1 MVLDEWKKGLSVL
14 WSVQFIGMSAI
25 TGVISFLPLYVAQL
39 GITEASEAAMWSG
52 ILVGSA
58 AFCAAIS
65 NPYWGA
71 MADRKGRQLMVERV
85 LFLFALII
93 FAMAFVSNVYQL
105 LFLRILQGLCG
116 GFVAASTALA
126 VSMIPK
132 EKIAATVGMLQTSLI
147 VGGAMGPMLGGF
159 IADRFGYRQPF
170 IVFGILCIV
179 ALGVTHWAI
188 TEKHSPV
195 PAVDKP
201 SLKATFASV
210 WSVSDLRL
218 MLLVQFLTQFA
229 IHSIGPILPLF
240 IQTILSTPNNLAII
254 SGSIIAI
261 VGVTSAIASASMGF
275 LCKHFSHKQILIT
288 ASLLGGITF
297 IGQLAAQDIIMLA
310 VLRGINGLC
319 IGAMVPSS
327 NTIIAFLIPESK
339 RGAAFGMTN
348 GVALMGNVIGPVSAG
363 LLSLVFGITAI
374 FWLTSI
380 LFFLVSLLL
389 FSKLEGR
396 MEARP

>member
-1 MVLDEWKKGLSVL
+1 VVLDEWKKGLSVL

-52 ILVGSA
+52 VLVGSA

-147 VGGAMGPMLGGF
+147 VGGAMGPMLGTKF
-159 IADRFGYRQPF
+159 QYHYCFS
-170 IVFGILCIV
+170 
-179 ALGVTHWAI
+179 
-188 TEKHSPV
+188 HSRIQ
-195 PAVDKP
+195 
-201 SLKATFASV
+201 T
-210 WSVSDLRL
+210 
-218 MLLVQFLTQFA
+218 
-229 IHSIGPILPLF
+229 GGLPL
-240 IQTILSTPNNLAII
+240 
-254 SGSIIAI
+254 G
-261 VGVTSAIASASMGF
+261 
-275 LCKHFSHKQILIT
+275 
-288 ASLLGGITF
+288 
-297 IGQLAAQDIIMLA
+297 
-310 VLRGINGLC
+310 
-319 IGAMVPSS
+319 
-327 NTIIAFLIPESK
+327 
-339 RGAAFGMTN
+339 
-348 GVALMGNVIGPVSAG
+348 
-363 LLSLVFGITAI
+363 
-374 FWLTSI
+374 
-380 LFFLVSLLL
+380 
-389 FSKLEGR
+389 
-396 MEARP
+396 